1 MIYFTSD
8 THFGH
13 DREFIYGPRG
23 FKNLHDMENTIITNW
38 NKTVKPEDEV
48 YLIGDFFLGTDL
60 DFVRNTIDN
69 LNGSIHIIRGNH
81 DTDAKIDLYKNLAK
95 IIDVEW
101 AKVIKVGGRSFYLSH
116 YPTLTA
122 DLNSSPKHAVFNLF
136 GHTHSKKKFYEDRPY
151 MYNIAVDAHNFTPVS
166 IDEINADIDAEIKNC
181 IRFLV

>member
-81 DTDAKIDLYKNLAK
+81 DTDAKIDLYENLAK

-101 AKVIKVGGRSFYLSH
+101 AKVIKVGGRSF
-116 YPTLTA
+116 
-122 DLNSSPKHAVFNLF
+122 
-136 GHTHSKKKFYEDRPY
+136 
-151 MYNIAVDAHNFTPVS
+151 
-166 IDEINADIDAEIKNC
+166 
-181 IRFLV
+181 